1 MAKRLFSTDKRAET
15 ILSNLRERGE
25 NLSGFISAAVV
36 DEVLPVYSQLR
47 IEALYLLDVITD
59 GAKDWTGQKLM
70 IGTENGLIDSR
81 QDVDF
86 VTRQTIGRGV
96 SWLARN
102 HHIKKVDVLRE
113 VVGHY
118 HECSWNGGISLE
130 AVNENVKAEVI
141 RVREKLKE
149 IDPNYSDFRLG
160 LGSLARDVLDHWD
173 ELWDWDDSYNVI
185 MSVVYCENPI
195 GRIEPMKAIQILQW
209 MENQFIIEAIGERTN

>member
-1 MAKRLFSTDKRAET
+1 MAKRLFSVDKRAET

-25 NLSGFISAAVV
+25 NLSGFISSAVV

-70 IGTENGLIDSR
+70 IGTETGLIDYR

-86 VTRQTIGRGV
+86 IIRQTIGRGV

-102 HHIKKVDVLRE
+102 HHIKKDDVLRE

-130 AVNENVKAEVI
+130 AVNENVKVEVI

-149 IDPNYSDFRLG
+149 IDPNYSDVRLG

-173 ELWDWDDSYNVI
+173 ELWDWDEIIRRTHSERWDCKSRQ
-185 MSVVYCENPI
+185 
-195 GRIEPMKAIQILQW
+195 RIKS
-209 MENQFIIEAIGERTN
+209 

>member
-25 NLSGFISAAVV
+25 NLSGFICASVV

-59 GAKDWTGQKLM
+59 GAKDWKGKKLM
-70 IGTENGLIDSR
+70 IGTEDGFIDSR

-86 VTRQTIGRGV
+86 VTRETVGRGV

-102 HHIKKVDVLRE
+102 HHIKKADVLRE

-118 HECSWNGGISLE
+118 HESSWNGGVSLE

-149 IDPNYSDFRLG
+149 IDPNYNDFRLG
-160 LGSLARDVLDHWD
+160 LGSLARDVLEHWD
-173 ELWDWDDSYNVI
+173 ELWDWDDSYNIIV
-185 MSVVYCENPI
+185 SVVYNENPI
-195 GRIEPMKAIQILQW
+195 GRIEPMKAIKILQW
-209 MENQFIIEAIGERTN
+209 MENQFIIEAIKERTK